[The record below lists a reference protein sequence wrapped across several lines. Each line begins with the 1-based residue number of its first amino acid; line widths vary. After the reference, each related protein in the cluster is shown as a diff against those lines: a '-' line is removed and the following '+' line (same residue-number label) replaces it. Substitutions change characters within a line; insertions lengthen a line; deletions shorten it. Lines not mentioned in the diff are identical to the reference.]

1 MDPNIIDNLP
11 DILKN
16 NMDTFKKT
24 SEDFSKKDNPEYMTD
39 CEYSVINF
47 DEVTKE
53 YKRNNK
59 INMDPK
65 SNDALYIDDENL
77 YFIEFKNG
85 YFNVNFNVNHIK
97 GSISNAFID
106 AEDNKTKEKI
116 VFNNFKGSIKGG
128 FTGYCEGSFNTNMNS
143 ENNYNFDG
151 SIEGYSSKCEITDK
165 NTNEKYN
172 IRGDIKGNF
181 RGYINGNTILDDL
194 KTKIYDSLFVLSN
207 IKHSNGDYYIENI
220 LDFSRKNIIYI
231 AVYNEENNPKTR
243 QSHFKKRAN
252 MPEITKRYNMDKILS
267 LKNFIFKEVYLYSK
281 EQFRM
286 NFIDK
291 IKI

>member
-16 NMDTFKKT
+16 NIDTLKKT
-24 SEDFSKKDNPEYMTD
+24 SEDFSNKENIEYMTD

-65 SNDALYIDDENL
+65 SNDALYIDDENW

-85 YFNVNFNVNHIK
+85 YFSVNFDVNHID
-97 GSISNAFID
+97 GSISNAYIN
-106 AEDNKTKEKI
+106 AEDDKTKEKI
-116 VFNNFKGSIKGG
+116 VFNNFNGSIKGV
-128 FTGYCEGSFNTNMNS
+128 FKGYCEGNINTNMNS
-143 ENNYNFDG
+143 NNNYNFDG
-151 SIEGYSSKCEITDK
+151 SIEGSSKYCKIIDK
-165 NTNEKYN
+165 NTDEKYS
-172 IRGDIKGNF
+172 IKGYIKGIFN
-181 RGYINGNTILDDL
+181 GYINGNTILDDL

-207 IKHSNGDYYIENI
+207 IKHSNGNYYIENI
-220 LDFSRKNIIYI
+220 LEFSRKNIIYI
-231 AVYNEENNPKTR
+231 AVYNEENNPKIR
-243 QSHFKKRAN
+243 ESHFKKRAN
-252 MPEITKRYNMDKILS
+252 MQETKRYNMDKILL
-267 LKNFIFKEVYLYSK
+267 LKNFLFKEVYLYSK

>member
-1 MDPNIIDNLP
+1 MDSNIIDNLP

-16 NMDTFKKT
+16 NIDTFKKT
-24 SEDFSKKDNPEYMTD
+24 SEDFSNKDNPEYMTD

-47 DEVTKE
+47 DEVTRE

-65 SNDALYIDDENL
+65 SNDALYIDYENL

-85 YFNVNFNVNHIK
+85 YFSVNFNVNHIK

-106 AEDNKTKEKI
+106 AEDKKTKEKI
-116 VFNNFKGSIKGG
+116 VFNNFEGSIKGE
-128 FTGYCEGSFNTNMNS
+128 FKGYCEGSFNTNMNS
-143 ENNYNFDG
+143 DKNYNFDG
-151 SIEGYSSKCEITDK
+151 SIEGYSSKCKINDK
-165 NTNEKYN
+165 YY
-172 IRGDIKGNF
+172 IRVNIKGDF

-207 IKHSNGDYYIENI
+207 IKYSNGDYYIENI
-220 LDFSRKNIIYI
+220 LEFSRKNIIYI
-231 AVYNEENNPKTR
+231 AVYNEENNPKNR
-243 QSHFKKRAN
+243 FSSHLNKRAN
-252 MPEITKRYNMDKILS
+252 MPETKRDNMDKILS